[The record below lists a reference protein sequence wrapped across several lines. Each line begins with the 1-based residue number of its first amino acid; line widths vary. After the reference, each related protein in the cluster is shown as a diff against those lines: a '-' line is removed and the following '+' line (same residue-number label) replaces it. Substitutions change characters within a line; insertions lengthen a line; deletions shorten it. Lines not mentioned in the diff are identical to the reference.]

1 MINVFGHTSPDT
13 DTVTSAIVWAWF
25 LTEHKNET
33 ATAYVLG
40 DLNSETAF
48 ALERFGVSTPSQLS
62 ELAAG
67 DQVAIVDTNNPQEL
81 PDTIADAR
89 IVEIIDHHKLVGG
102 LTTEEPI
109 NITIRPVACTATIIY
124 ERMNLPA
131 SELPTHISGLM
142 LAAILSDT
150 LGFRSPTTTDTDKA
164 VAEELATA
172 LDMSIESFTDE
183 LLQAK
188 SDLSSFSDRELVTL
202 DSKKYAVG
210 ESNLRVSVLE
220 TTDPQTVL
228 DRKDGILAAIT
239 SCVAEEDDV
248 DDVLFFIVD
257 ILREEAT
264 VLTYNDRVKH
274 IVSRSFAVAADSDAA
289 TLPGVVSRKKQ
300 ILPVLT
306 D

>member
-1 MINVFGHTSPDT
+1 MIKVFGHTSPDT

-25 LTEHKNET
+25 LQEHRNT
-33 ATAYVLG
+33 DATAYTLG
-40 DLNSETAF
+40 EMNSETAF
-48 ALERFGVSTPSQLS
+48 ALDRFAVTVPETLS
-62 ELAAG
+62 SLAAG
-67 DQVAIVDTNNPQEL
+67 DTVTIVDTNNPQEL
-81 PDTIADAR
+81 PAEISDAR

-102 LTTEEPI
+102 LSTDEPI
-109 NITIRPVACTATIIY
+109 DITIRPVACTATIIY
-124 ERMNLPA
+124 EHMNIPA
-131 SELPTHISGLM
+131 DELPTHISGLM

-164 VAEELATA
+164 VAEELAAA
-172 LDMSIESFTDE
+172 LDVSIEAFTDE

-188 SDLSSFSDRELVTL
+188 SDLSGFTDRELVTL

-210 ESNLRVSVLE
+210 ESNFRVSVLE

-228 DRKDGILAAIT
+228 DRKDGILAAIAD
-239 SCVAEEDDV
+239 CIAEEDDV

-264 VLTYNDRVKH
+264 VFTYNDRTTQ
-274 IVSRSFAVAADSDAA
+274 IISRSFDAATDGETA